1 MMPTPVPPSRA
12 AAVKSW
18 VVTARTEIATLAVA
32 PASST
37 PSTSTRAFFA
47 VGFITRSRLPAPAAL
62 NIDTRCLAYAS
73 GASAFML
80 VIKPSGPR
88 M

>member
-1 MMPTPVPPSRA
+1 M
-12 AAVKSW
+12 KSW

-47 VGFITRSRLPAPAAL
+47 VGFITRSRLPAAAL
-62 NIDTRCLAYAS
+62 NMDTRCLAYAS